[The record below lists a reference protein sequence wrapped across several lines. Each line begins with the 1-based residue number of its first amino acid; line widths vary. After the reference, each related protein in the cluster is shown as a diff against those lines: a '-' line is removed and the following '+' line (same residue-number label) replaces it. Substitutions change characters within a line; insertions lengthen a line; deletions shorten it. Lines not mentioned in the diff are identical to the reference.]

1 MRPHRGFDRMF
12 RAGGLTVGVFFAIES
27 YRGAV
32 PTMAGQVELALRAEE
47 LGFAALWFRDVPLHD
62 PAFGDVGQIFDPWVY
77 LGHIAAHTVDI
88 ALATGGIVLP
98 LRHPIDVAKAAAS
111 VDVLSGGRMVLGLS
125 GGDRPVEYP
134 AYGVDYEGR
143 AERFRDAVAYLRALL
158 ETPFPTVRSPLGTLA
173 GAGLLPKPPA
183 GRLPL
188 LAVGRAGQPLDWL
201 ATEFDGFVTYP
212 RPVAMQ
218 AGLVAEWRA
227 AARTTGRG
235 RDLPFGQSLYIDL
248 TTQPGTPPSPIH
260 LGWRLGRHALVDH
273 LTGLEEV
280 GVRHVVL
287 NLKYGSRPAATV
299 LDEIGEHVLPQ
310 LAGHAAEPGAA

>member
-1 MRPHRGFDRMF
+1 MF
-12 RAGGLTVGVFFAIES
+12 QAGGLTVGVFFAIES

-32 PTMAGQVELALRAEE
+32 PTMAGQVELARRAEE

-77 LGHIAAHTVDI
+77 LGQIAAYTTDI

-134 AYGVDYEGR
+134 AYGVAYDTR
-143 AERFRDAVAYLRALL
+143 AERFREAAGYLRAVL
-158 ETPFPTVRSPLGTLA
+158 EQPFPAVSSSLGTLA
-173 GAGLLPKPPA
+173 GADLLPKPVG

-201 ATEFDGFVTYP
+201 ATHFDGFVTYP
-212 RPVAMQ
+212 RPVNLQ
-218 AGLVAEWRA
+218 AAVASDWRGA
-227 AARTTGRG
+227 AAAAAPG
-235 RDLPFGQSLYIDL
+235 RDRPFGQSLYVDL
-248 TTQPGTPPSPIH
+248 AEQPGAVPTPIH
-260 LGWRLGRHALVDH
+260 LGWRLGRHASS
-273 LTGLEEV
+273 T
-280 GVRHVVL
+280 
-287 NLKYGSRPAATV
+287 T
-299 LDEIGEHVLPQ
+299 
-310 LAGHAAEPGAA
+310 